1 MKLHY
6 ILSRTLCSGL
16 CGEWNILPVS
26 FKRTFSA
33 LSSNAVLINQEVD
46 KFDVANKSNVAP
58 LQKDSIDW
66 KWQSSKT
73 VVQCKYKNGKGMLP
87 VEVNVF
93 DNHLGSDA
101 PTVVM
106 LLGLSGSGD
115 DFKDMVTFLS
125 SAGIRCVAP
134 EIPGFGDSEISRS
147 DIYRLDF
154 TSAGQSQ
161 MLIDILK
168 EIDVGRIDSVVAHSA
183 ASWLAV
189 RLGASQR
196 HVKSLSLI
204 NPMSVCPNKAMRP
217 YAWTKLVGATARKE
231 KLWPIADSY
240 INIGARRSG
249 FKIPQHKKRQM
260 FVSLE
265 TVSTVDFDLVKQ
277 DAKTI
282 QEKRL
287 PAFVAWSQNDKM
299 IEESLTR
306 HLLSL
311 LDVQENVSTKPQ
323 SRYTKEVVFNNGGH
337 VLHRKQAKSLSENII
352 SMLQQIL

>member
-16 CGEWNILPVS
+16 CGEWNILHVS

-134 EIPGFGDSEISRS
+134 EIPGNVKLCI
-147 DIYRLDF
+147 ICICIIVCK
-154 TSAGQSQ
+154 
-161 MLIDILK
+161 ID
-168 EIDVGRIDSVVAHSA
+168 DGH
-183 ASWLAV
+183 
-189 RLGASQR
+189 
-196 HVKSLSLI
+196 
-204 NPMSVCPNKAMRP
+204 C
-217 YAWTKLVGATARKE
+217 
-231 KLWPIADSY
+231 
-240 INIGARRSG
+240 G
-249 FKIPQHKKRQM
+249 F
-260 FVSLE
+260 
-265 TVSTVDFDLVKQ
+265 
-277 DAKTI
+277 
-282 QEKRL
+282 
-287 PAFVAWSQNDKM
+287 W
-299 IEESLTR
+299 
-306 HLLSL
+306 
-311 LDVQENVSTKPQ
+311 
-323 SRYTKEVVFNNGGH
+323 SRYEHK
-337 VLHRKQAKSLSENII
+337 RKIVGVKYL
-352 SMLQQIL
+352 

>member
-168 EIDVGRIDSVVAHSA
+168 EIDVGR
-183 ASWLAV
+183 
-189 RLGASQR
+189 
-196 HVKSLSLI
+196 
-204 NPMSVCPNKAMRP
+204 AMRP